1 MIHGLR
7 HRLIGALLLAV
18 VLSVATA
25 HAQNYTR
32 PKLRAITGF
41 VRLDRE
47 NYAPQIAEA
56 LAVLRAAKGEFEQ
69 RGYEVETLRIVT
81 QPLGELVSGLSDAQ
95 ALAFLRAFDD
105 LSAKENFLPNV
116 GPAMLRDSELSHRC
130 PTSKETQFWPAR
142 TGFTGK

>member
-47 NYAPQIAEA
+47 AYAVSAGPTVHYQAKKWSATLTYLPQLFGSPSPGGSRA
-56 LAVLRAAKGEFEQ
+56 LGEYEKRELRLKI
-69 RGYEVETLRIVT
+69 GYE
-81 QPLGELVSGLSDAQ
+81 
-95 ALAFLRAFDD
+95 F
-105 LSAKENFLPNV
+105 
-116 GPAMLRDSELSHRC
+116 
-130 PTSKETQFWPAR
+130 
-142 TGFTGK
+142 